1 MRYVAT
7 DGTGRNA
14 RVKGYAIMGKTGTAD
29 KPSVDGY
36 DERRLVSSFI
46 AAFPYQDPTYS
57 VFVTLDEP
65 KAIEGTYGY
74 ATAGWNAAPT
84 TGNII
89 ERIAPML
96 GVKRYSGETPLS
108 PFSETEAV
116 R

>member
-14 RVKGYAIMGKTGTAD
+14 RVKGYSIMGKTGTAD
-29 KPSVDGY
+29 KPSGDGY

-46 AAFPYQDPTYS
+46 AAFPYEDPTYT

-84 TGNII
+84 AGKII

-96 GVKRYSGETPLS
+96 SVKRKAGPITLS
-108 PFSETEAV
+108 PFSEGALP
-116 R
+116 